1 MNYEIL
7 FIKNQYL
14 NRSFDTLDSINY
26 STINNW
32 ETVITK
38 DYIYD
43 NEDYSN
49 NDSLILIANNIYES
63 EKYCV
68 YNRENKCSR
77 AIDDYDLIKI
87 DLFGYVNYFLIKDGK
102 PINVPYKYTI

>member
-14 NRSFDTLDSINY
+14 NRSFDTLDSIDY
-26 STINNW
+26 SIINNW
-32 ETVITK
+32 ETITNK
-38 DYIYD
+38 DYN
-43 NEDYSN
+43 NEDYSD

-77 AIDDYDLIKI
+77 VCY
-87 DLFGYVNYFLIKDGK
+87 
-102 PINVPYKYTI
+102 